1 MMKFLCSLAL
11 VLSVNFYCTYS
22 QPTSSPYDLYPP
34 LSGEL
39 TLSGSFGELRT
50 NSFHAGIDFRTD
62 GKIGKKVHSS
72 EKGFI
77 SRIRVGGYG
86 FGKALYVNHPNGLT
100 TVYAHLYKFSP
111 KIEAF
116 IKEYQYKNELFEVDV
131 WLSANT
137 FPVERGE
144 VIALSGNTGGSG
156 GPHLHFELRL
166 TENQKPLN
174 PSFSNLPI
182 IDNTL
187 PVINGLWA
195 YPLSNTSTVNGS
207 KTFSQLNIREI
218 NGVYKLADTIYASG
232 LIGFGIKAYDYI
244 NRNSLR
250 CGIYS
255 IAMSVNNKLH
265 YSFAVDEFLYSETRY
280 ANSHMDFALRENEKK
295 RVHKLFKD
303 PNNRFSGYKTLV
315 NNGRIDVKPDSIY
328 RMDVTVADAS
338 GNTKLLTFTIKG
350 QNYKNDPLTD
360 ELPKAQLNAPLWLFY
375 NDNNYESD
383 WFSLYMPK
391 NSLYQSI
398 TFTSNYDTTATGFNS
413 PIITIHEKTTPIHKQ
428 YTLRIKANLIPE
440 QHKNKALIATYNNKN
455 EVEGVGGTYING
467 AIETQTTSFGSFF
480 VIIDSIG
487 PVITPLNIGVGKNM
501 QSQSQ
506 IQLLVTDSLSGI
518 ESITGYIDN
527 NWALFEYDPKNNLI
541 FYEFDESKIDK
552 NKEHSLRIVAVDRK
566 ENRSQFLCKFYW

>member
-1 MMKFLCSLAL
+1 MKFLCSLAL
-11 VLSVNFYCTYS
+11 ALSASFYNTYS
-22 QPTSSPYDLYPP
+22 QPASSPFDLYPP
-34 LSGEL
+34 LMGEL

-86 FGKALYVNHPNGLT
+86 FGKVLYVNHPNGLT
-100 TVYAHLYKFSP
+100 TVYAHLHRFSP
-111 KIEAF
+111 KIEVF
-116 IKEYQYKNELFEVDV
+116 IKEYQYKNESFEVDV
-131 WLSANT
+131 WLSAKS

-144 VIALSGNTGGSG
+144 VIGLSGNTGGSG
-156 GPHLHFELRL
+156 GPHLHYELRL
-166 TENQKPLN
+166 TESQKPLN

-182 IDNTL
+182 VDNTP

-195 YPLSNTSTVNGS
+195 YPLSNSSTIHGS
-207 KTFSQLNIREI
+207 NNFSQLNIREI
-218 NGVYKLADTIYASG
+218 NGIYTLTDTVYANG
-232 LIGFGIKAYDYI
+232 LVGFGIKTYDYI

-255 IAMSVNNKLH
+255 IAMSINNNLH

-315 NNGRIDVKPDSIY
+315 NNGRIDIKPDSIY
-328 RMDVTVADAS
+328 RMEVAVADAS
-338 GNTKLLTFTIKG
+338 GNTKHLTFVVKG
-350 QNYKNDPLTD
+350 QPYKNAQLME
-360 ELPKAQLNAPLWLFY
+360 ELPNAQLNAPLWLFY

-398 TFTSNYDTTATGFNS
+398 NFTSNSDTTAKEFYS
-413 PIITIHEKTTPIHKQ
+413 PVITIHENTTPLHKQ
-428 YTLRIKANLIPE
+428 YTLRIKADSIPE
-440 QHKNKALIATYNNKN
+440 HHKTKALIATYNIKN
-455 EVEGVGGTYING
+455 EIEGVGGTYING
-467 AIETQTTSFGSFF
+467 AIETQTNAFGKFF
-480 VIIDSIG
+480 VTIDSIG
-487 PVITPLNIGVGKNM
+487 PLITPLNIGVGKNM
-501 QSQSQ
+501 QNHSQ

-527 NWALFEYDPKNNLI
+527 NWSLFEYDPKNNLV
-541 FYEFDESKIDK
+541 FYEFDDSKMDR
-552 NKEHSLRIVAVDRK
+552 NKEHNLRIIAVDRK
-566 ENRSQFLCKFYW
+566 DNRSEFLCKFYW